1 MRPTAEA
8 YPRQTHPFLT
18 LGRLAP
24 GADLETAQEELSAI
38 AADLEATYP
47 ENEARGVNLEAY
59 SDVVFGPVRS
69 ALLLLLG
76 AVALVLL
83 VACANVANL
92 LLAESSV
99 RMREVAVRQAFGASD
114 GLIRRQ
120 FLVES
125 LLLTGLGTVAG
136 VALA

>member
-1 MRPTAEA
+1 
-8 YPRQTHPFLT
+8 
-18 LGRLAP
+18 
-24 GADLETAQEELSAI
+24 
-38 AADLEATYP
+38 
-47 ENEARGVNLEAY
+47 
-59 SDVVFGPVRS
+59 
-69 ALLLLLG
+69 
-76 AVALVLL
+76 VALVLL

-136 VALA
+136 VALAYGGLDLMVAFAPDDLPRLSSAELDLRVLAFTAGLGGAVAVLFGLLPPSRAGAWICREF